1 MFDIIGAFPMMD
13 ILVCFP
19 QFLCPSGAITPP
31 DSNMELP
38 QKWGFRT
45 SSSYWVWPFWASFPI
60 NLTILPLFIL
70 RLLGW
75 TMGNWENTEIYW
87 DYPSQNPLLV
97 LTIHLPPIPSPH
109 PRPIMPGEVI
119 TGRLVLR
126 IFADLLRT
134 IQVFVEARDLPPRS
148 EWGDARARVAP
159 QWWCLLLCKTPF
171 TISRYHKYS

>member
-1 MFDIIGAFPMMD
+1 
-13 ILVCFP
+13 
-19 QFLCPSGAITPP
+19 
-31 DSNMELP
+31 
-38 QKWGFRT
+38 
-45 SSSYWVWPFWASFPI
+45 
-60 NLTILPLFIL
+60 
-70 RLLGW
+70 
-75 TMGNWENTEIYW
+75 MGNWENTEIYW

-148 EWGDARARVAP
+148 QRGDARAKGGPPGGDV
-159 QWWCLLLCKTPF
+159 CCCVKHHSLLVDI
-171 TISRYHKYS
+171 ISTHKP